1 VSEAHDVIPHD
12 DRSMPAHRSPQDVLA
27 LAIEKGAGVEQL
39 QALMDLQER
48 HERNEARKAFHRSMA
63 AFRANPPR
71 IHKDRTVQAGPAV
84 YTHASLAN
92 VVERISVG
100 MAPHDL
106 SFRWET
112 QQEQGAV
119 TVTCVIQHVQGH
131 EERTTLTAPPD
142 DSGRKN
148 GIQQIAS
155 TVSYLERYTLL
166 AACGLAT
173 TDMPD
178 DDGQGAGEAPMPE
191 EYAAELKQMLHDTE
205 ADVARFLKAL
215 SARTKVQIGSVDD
228 IPAAHYLTAKTMI
241 ENNAKR
247 KQSGD

>member
-1 VSEAHDVIPHD
+1 VSEAHDVIPHE

-119 TVTCVIQHVQGH
+119 TVTCVVQHVQGH

-173 TDMPD
+173 SDMPD
-178 DDGQGAGEAPMPE
+178 DDAQAMTDDPITDEQAINLNERLEACGADVDAFKRW
-191 EYAAELKQMLHDTE
+191 AKVDSLHDIRTSQWPR
-205 ADVARFLKAL
+205 VLKA
-215 SARTKVQIGSVDD
+215 VE
-228 IPAAHYLTAKTMI
+228 AK
-241 ENNAKR
+241 EKDGR
-247 KQSGD
+247 K